1 MQEVER
7 FRKRARVQHW
17 WIVVWALILGLTG
30 LFLFVDGFSAAAEG
44 GGSRLA
50 HRIAAICFVA
60 WPVLYFLMN
69 PKSAWEWIKEAFTWN
84 KDDIGWLQAAPSYYF
99 GGPEEDMPPQDRSN
113 TGQKLWM
120 VVVIITGL
128 IFVITG
134 FFMWFLKGNIS
145 PGTYQVML
153 LLHDIAFIVAGAMF
167 LVHVF
172 LAAFHPR
179 MSEAMRSMWGGKSS
193 VHYAKTHH
201 GKWYD
206 RISAGESAGESS

>member
-7 FRKRARVQHW
+7 FRKRARVHHW
-17 WIVVWALILGLTG
+17 WIAVWALILGLTG
-30 LFLFVDGFSAAAEG
+30 LFLFVDGFSAVAEG
-44 GGSRLA
+44 GGSRLV

-60 WPVLYFLMN
+60 GPGLYFFMN
-69 PKSAWEWIKEAFTWN
+69 AKSSWEWIRDAFSRSTE
-84 KDDIGWLQAAPSYYF
+84 DIGWLNAAPSYYF
-99 GGPEEDMPPQDRSN
+99 GGPEEAMPPQEWSN
-113 TGQKLWM
+113 TGQKLWT
-120 VVVIITGL
+120 VVAITTGL

-153 LLHDIAFIVAGAMF
+153 LLHDIAFIFAGAMF
-167 LVHVF
+167 LVHF
-172 LAAFHPR
+172 ALAVFHPR
-179 MSEAMRSMWGGKSS
+179 MSEAMRSMIWGKST

-206 RISAGESAGESS
+206 RISAGKSS

>member
-7 FRKRARVQHW
+7 FRKRARFHHW
-17 WIVVWALILGLTG
+17 WIVAWALILGLTG
-30 LFLFVDGFSAAAEG
+30 LFLFLSWFGPAAEG
-44 GGSRLA
+44 GYSRLV
-50 HRIAAICFVA
+50 HRIAAVCFVA
-60 WPVLYFLMN
+60 GPVVYFLMN
-69 PKSAWEWIKEAFTWN
+69 PKSSWEWIKEAFSWN
-84 KDDIGWLQAAPSYYF
+84 TDDIGWLQAAPNYYF
-99 GGPEEDMPPQDRSN
+99 GGPEDVMPPQDRSN
-113 TGQKLWM
+113 TGQKLWI

-153 LLHDIAFIVAGAMF
+153 LLHDIAFIAAGAMF
-167 LVHVF
+167 LVHVA
-172 LAAFHPR
+172 LAVFHPR
-179 MSEAMRSMWGGKSS
+179 MSEALRSMWGGKST

-206 RISAGESAGESS
+206 RISAGESE